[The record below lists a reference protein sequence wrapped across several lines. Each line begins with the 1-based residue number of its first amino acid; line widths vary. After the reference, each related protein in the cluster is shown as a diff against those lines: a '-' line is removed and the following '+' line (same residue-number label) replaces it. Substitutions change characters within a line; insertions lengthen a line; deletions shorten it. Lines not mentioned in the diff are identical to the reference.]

1 MTFTGVEGKNTGRQE
16 LQPSP
21 SKAGDITK
29 VDGGFSFLF
38 FFFTFQKV
46 LINFG
51 CHMFPHLISPKY
63 DQERKE

>member
-21 SKAGDITK
+21 TKAGDITK

-38 FFFTFQKV
+38 FFFHISESVDQFW
-46 LINFG
+46 L
-51 CHMFPHLISPKY
+51 PHVSTSDITKI
-63 DQERKE
+63 